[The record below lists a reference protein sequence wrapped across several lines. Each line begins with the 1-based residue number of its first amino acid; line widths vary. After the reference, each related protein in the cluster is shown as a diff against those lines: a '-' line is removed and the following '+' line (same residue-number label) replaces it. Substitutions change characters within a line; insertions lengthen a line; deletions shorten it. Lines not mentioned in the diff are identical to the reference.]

1 MRLTSLSIPAFA
13 LATLAVAAPA
23 LASDRP
29 NVTLSDCTEA
39 VGLDVIPAANARPLV
54 PDEFE
59 LLPADEAGQLAV
71 IIVRVVECGG
81 IAVNN
86 LPPTPGRFMHVGISL
101 ANGEPDADA
110 NNFQLWFATNHIP
123 LRLAM
128 LASGIE
134 TDLDAIE
141 YDFDDATGAL
151 DIAVSPWR
159 APDFEMN
166 GSAFLLD
173 IPRSPFI
180 AAWFAE
186 GRRGLVRMRGEYEGV
201 LFGVSDAVLTTP
213 ANSEIAALAGR
224 DTLGFAVLNTY
235 NDVPDGEVSYTFL
248 DEERCHPPRRRCR

>member
-1 MRLTSLSIPAFA
+1 MRVPSLSIPAFA
-13 LATLAVAAPA
+13 LATLAAAPA
-23 LASDRP
+23 LATGLP
-29 NVTLSDCTEA
+29 EVTLSDCTEA

-110 NNFQLWFATNHIP
+110 NNYQLWFATNHIP

-128 LASGIE
+128 AAAGVE
-134 TDLDAIE
+134 ADLDAIE

-151 DIAVSPWR
+151 DIEVSPWR
-159 APDFEMN
+159 APDFTMS

-213 ANSEIAALAGR
+213 ADSALAALAGR

-235 NDVPDGEVSYTFL
+235 NDVPDGEVAYTFV
-248 DEERCHPPRRRCR
+248 DADDCRPRRRR